1 MLAIYIVC
9 TIIIDSNK
17 GKGGKLFEAFLVT
30 VLANV
35 ISHLLFK
42 VCKEKGLLKGQVSIL
57 RSPRQ
62 SQRVAVKAAT
72 PRGVSLSI
80 RRGQDDYN

>member
-17 GKGGKLFEAFLVT
+17 GKGDKLFEASLVT

-35 ISHLLFK
+35 ISHFIIQSLQRKSTPQRPGKHFK
-42 VCKEKGLLKGQVSIL
+42 KS
-57 RSPRQ
+57 
-62 SQRVAVKAAT
+62 
-72 PRGVSLSI
+72 
-80 RRGQDDYN
+80 

>member
-9 TIIIDSNK
+9 TLIIDSNK

-35 ISHLLFK
+35 ISHFIIQSLQRK
-42 VCKEKGLLKGQVSIL
+42 
-57 RSPRQ
+57 RT
-62 SQRVAVKAAT
+62 SQRPGKHFKK
-72 PRGVSLSI
+72 S
-80 RRGQDDYN
+80 